1 MPTHFYD
8 EMYADS
14 AKTGIRPHYTA
25 LNDWLAHQTPEL
37 ILDKRHQA
45 DLMFRKVGITFA
57 VYGEGADTERLIPFD
72 LIPRVFPQSEWAAL

>member
-45 DLMFRKVGITFA
+45 
-57 VYGEGADTERLIPFD
+57 RLD
-72 LIPRVFPQSEWAAL
+72 VSQSRHHLRSIRRGCGYRALDSI